1 MAKLVKLLGKEYNA
15 KPSETDI
22 FGTVRIPGLT
32 ICEQKIKLARNKMK
46 GLRPIPKMLQTTRN

>member
-1 MAKLVKLLGKEYNA
+1 MLLGKEDNA

-32 ICEQKIKLARNKMK
+32 ICEQKIKVARNKMK